1 MANLEIGTSTFF
13 YEQILK
19 KIANVIFCAEVFNI
33 YGLTYVSNSFFEDCK
48 PNNLANN
55 LAMNLNKL

>member
-19 KIANVIFCAEVFNI
+19 KIANVIFCVEGI
-33 YGLTYVSNSFFEDCK
+33 
-48 PNNLANN
+48 
-55 LAMNLNKL
+55 

>member
-19 KIANVIFCAEVFNI
+19 KIANVIFVWG
-33 YGLTYVSNSFFEDCK
+33 YLTICVITFLRIVSE
-48 PNNLANN
+48 
-55 LAMNLNKL
+55 